1 MTLRPDPFAEL
12 RALIDAI
19 CEGSASPEQVARLE
33 ELVLADPRAEE
44 LYITYMHMHADLLRE
59 FGVAAPRF
67 GDDGREPP
75 VGVDPD
81 RRAADVGGPVSS
93 GGHPFGRP
101 ASRGRWT
108 AARLV
113 AAALLMAATV
123 ALAGPWIARLAGP
136 RAGAGARL
144 AASGRSYPK
153 VDFAKGLAM
162 VVGLDRVEWE
172 ADDAPQPSAGDLL
185 PAGRFRFRSGR
196 ATLSMLTGVSLVVEG
211 PADLEFLSHERVF
224 CHRGKLRARVPEGAE
239 GFIVSGTGSAVVDLG
254 TEFGMNVEPDGTMR
268 GKVFEGRV
276 EAAVLNESG
285 TIQRSRMMK
294 AKGNIFA
301 IDPKNSQIEARPGA
315 DEFVSAS
322 DLVAPPLVL
331 DPGYRS
337 AVLEA
342 RPWAYWRFDEI
353 TDGSVA
359 NEVPGHPPLR
369 AVGPL
374 RLTEP
379 MAGNRTVVFG
389 PGKVVQY
396 LTMDRLWH
404 AARHPGYAVELW
416 FLSEAIGHSALVSTT
431 VPADTNFHQ
440 FLLELTSKDR
450 GSLLHQPAS
459 IRFLHRCP
467 PGTGGGDNLY
477 SHNLYVP
484 YRWHHVVGQINGD
497 RMELFIDGEPTPPL
511 SVDPDDADAPC
522 QFLLGRLSTVPRHDQ
537 TWARPLVGQM
547 DEVALYEHPLSIEEI
562 RRHHRLGSRAA
573 GSE

>member
-1 MTLRPDPFAEL
+1 
-12 RALIDAI
+12 
-19 CEGSASPEQVARLE
+19 
-33 ELVLADPRAEE
+33 
-44 LYITYMHMHADLLRE
+44 
-59 FGVAAPRF
+59 
-67 GDDGREPP
+67 
-75 VGVDPD
+75 
-81 RRAADVGGPVSS
+81 
-93 GGHPFGRP
+93 
-101 ASRGRWT
+101 
-108 AARLV
+108 
-113 AAALLMAATV
+113 
-123 ALAGPWIARLAGP
+123 
-136 RAGAGARL
+136 
-144 AASGRSYPK
+144 
-153 VDFAKGLAM
+153 
-162 VVGLDRVEWE
+162 
-172 ADDAPQPSAGDLL
+172 
-185 PAGRFRFRSGR
+185 
-196 ATLSMLTGVSLVVEG
+196 
-211 PADLEFLSHERVF
+211 
-224 CHRGKLRARVPEGAE
+224 VPEGAE
-239 GFIVSGTGSAVVDLG
+239 GFVVSGTGSAVVDLG

-285 TIQRSRMMK
+285 TIQRSRMMR

-301 IDPKNSQIEARPGA
+301 IDPKLSQIEARQGA

-342 RPWAYWRFDEI
+342 RPRGYWRFDEI
-353 TDGSVA
+353 ADGAVA
-359 NEVPGHPPLR
+359 SEVPGGPPLR
-369 AVGPL
+369 VVGPL

-379 MAGNRTVVFG
+379 MAGNRSVAFG

-396 LTMDRLWH
+396 LTMDRPWH

-477 SHNLYVP
+477 SQNLYVP

-511 SVDPDDADAPC
+511 SIDPDDVDAPA
-522 QFLLGRLSTVPRHDQ
+522 QFLLGRLSTVPRFDS
-537 TWARPLVGQM
+537 TWARPLVGLM
-547 DEVALYEHPLSIEEI
+547 DEVALYDRPLGVEEI
-562 RRHHRLGSRAA
+562 RRHHRLGSRAT

>member
-1 MTLRPDPFAEL
+1 MNLRPDPFAEL
-12 RALIDAI
+12 RTLIEAI
-19 CEGSASPEQVARLE
+19 CEDAASAEQVARLE

-44 LYITYMHMHADLLRE
+44 FYITYLHMQAELLRE
-59 FGVAAPRF
+59 FGVAAPQF
-67 GDDGREPP
+67 GDGREPP
-75 VGVDPD
+75 IGGDRD
-81 RRAADVGGPVSS
+81 RRATGVGEASASEARSS
-93 GGHPFGRP
+93 GHP
-101 ASRGRWT
+101 ASRGRWF
-108 AARLV
+108 AARLA
-113 AAALLMAATV
+113 AAALLLAVTA
-123 ALAGPWIARLAGP
+123 ALAVPWVARLAG
-136 RAGAGARL
+136 RHAGAAPGL
-144 AASGRSYPK
+144 AAADRPYPR

-172 ADDAPQPSAGDLL
+172 ADDAPRPSAGDLL

-196 ATLSMLTGVSLVVEG
+196 ATLAMLTGVALVVEG
-211 PADLEFLSHERVF
+211 PAELEFLSYDKVF

-239 GFIVSGTGSAVVDLG
+239 GFVVSGSGSAVVDLG
-254 TEFGMNVEPDGTMR
+254 TEFGMNVELDGTMR

-285 TIQRSRMMK
+285 TIQRSRMMR

-342 RPWAYWRFDEI
+342 GPRGYWRFDEI
-353 TDGSVA
+353 ADGTVA
-359 NEVPGHPPLR
+359 SEVPGRPPLR

-379 MAGNRTVVFG
+379 MAGNRSVVFG

-396 LTMDRLWH
+396 LTMDRPWH

-416 FLSEAIGHSALVSTT
+416 FLSEVIGHAALVSMT
-431 VPADTNFHQ
+431 VPANTNFHQ
-440 FLLELTSKDR
+440 LLLELTSKDR

-511 SVDPDDADAPC
+511 SVDPDDVDAPG
-522 QFLLGRLSTVPRHDQ
+522 QFLLGRLSTVPRHDMI
-537 TWARPLVGQM
+537 WARPLVGQM
-547 DEVALYEHPLSIEEI
+547 DEVALYDHPLSIEEI
-562 RRHHRLGSRAA
+562 RRHHRLGNRTV